1 MSYKLK
7 KNILITLAEYVIANK
22 DKLSEN
28 ELINSF
34 YEMLM
39 YSLDDP
45 KQETNSDNEYI
56 DDYIEINS
64 DDET

>member
-1 MSYKLK
+1 
-7 KNILITLAEYVIANK
+7 
-22 DKLSEN
+22 
-28 ELINSF
+28 
-34 YEMLM
+34 MLM
-39 YSLDDP
+39 HSLDDP

>member
-7 KNILITLAEYVIANK
+7 KNILIIIAEYVIANK
-22 DKLSEN
+22 DKLSDN
-28 ELINSF
+28 ELINNF

-39 YSLDDP
+39 NSLDEP

-64 DDET
+64 DDEK

>member
-7 KNILITLAEYVIANK
+7 KNILITIAEYVIANK

-39 YSLDDP
+39 HSLDDP